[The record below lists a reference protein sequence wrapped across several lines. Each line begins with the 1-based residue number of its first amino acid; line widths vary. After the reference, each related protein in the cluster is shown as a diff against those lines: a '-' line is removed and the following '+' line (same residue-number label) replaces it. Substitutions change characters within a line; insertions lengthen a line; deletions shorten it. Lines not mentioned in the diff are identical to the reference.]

1 MPKRTPLYK
10 QHLAL
15 GARCIDFGGWEMPV
29 QYTGIVA
36 EHQAVRTAAGV
47 FDISHMGEIWVGG
60 AHDHSGD
67 PTARLGRAEA
77 EAGVATRSGAG
88 EGGRKLGR

>member
-1 MPKRTPLYK
+1 MPKRTPLHP

-36 EHQAVRTAAGV
+36 EHQC
-47 FDISHMGEIWVGG
+47 G
-60 AHDHSGD
+60 ACG
-67 PTARLGRAEA
+67 
-77 EAGVATRSGAG
+77 
-88 EGGRKLGR
+88 GGRF